1 MIRPNGIKLNATIRR
16 SEKDIL
22 YLSIVGILATF
33 RIKLKDAAEI
43 ANVNKGTLQNGLCN
57 TSLIS
62 VKKLRQ
68 IEKSLLEYVEA
79 NCKDN
84 SRYKIFSIEKGIEN
98 EHE

>member
-1 MIRPNGIKLNATIRR
+1 MIRPNGYKLNATIRR
-16 SEKDIL
+16 SKKDVL

-43 ANVNKGTLQNGLCN
+43 AGVNKGTLQNGLCN

-62 VKKLRQ
+62 VKKLQ
-68 IEKSLLEYVEA
+68 QVEKSLLEYVEA

-84 SRYKIFSIEKGIEN
+84 SRYKIFNIQKGIEN
-98 EHE
+98 EHK